1 MAYCG
6 VRLKKVEKGIAARS
20 HKNQQNNQKFSR
32 SIHFL
37 VRRFFV
43 LFVLSSYIFSFVEIK
58 NRKVGKILLVY

>member
-6 VRLKKVEKGIAARS
+6 VRLKKVEKGIAADEP
-20 HKNQQNNQKFSR
+20 KNQQNNQKFSR
-32 SIHFL
+32 SLHFL
-37 VRRFFV
+37 VRRFFA